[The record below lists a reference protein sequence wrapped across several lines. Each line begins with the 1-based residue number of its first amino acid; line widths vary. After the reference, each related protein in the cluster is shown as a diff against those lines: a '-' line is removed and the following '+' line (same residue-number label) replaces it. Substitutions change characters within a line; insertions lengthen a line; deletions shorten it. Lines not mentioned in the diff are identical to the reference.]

1 MDTAILYVIGITVA
15 VMVLII
21 DIMTG
26 GLLLLWENKKLYWGT
41 PGGPSQEPQAY
52 QKIVAKLCQKKKK
65 KIKIFLQVIFK
76 SFIMG
81 K

>member
-26 GLLLLWENKKLYWGT
+26 GLLLL
-41 PGGPSQEPQAY
+41 
-52 QKIVAKLCQKKKK
+52 
-65 KIKIFLQVIFK
+65 
-76 SFIMG
+76 
-81 K
+81 